1 MGVFI
6 MKKKPII
13 ITAAL
18 SLIAL
23 CSVCTYLIKKDS
35 PEAKAHIE
43 NASTEDI
50 NYTTLSNGNN
60 SLIKEETDN
69 STVPNKNL
77 YYSTPSSDVEARDEY
92 NTLTNGDT
100 ILIKEDYTEAK

>member
-1 MGVFI
+1 
-6 MKKKPII
+6 MKKKSII

-18 SLIAL
+18 SLLAV
-23 CSVCTYLIKKDS
+23 CSVCTYLIKRDS
-35 PEAKAHIE
+35 PETKAQIE
-43 NASTEDI
+43 NASTEDT

-60 SLIKEETDN
+60 LLIKEETDN
-69 STVPNKNL
+69 STVPNEYL

>member
-6 MKKKPII
+6 VKKKTII

-18 SLIAL
+18 SLLAV

-35 PEAKAHIE
+35 PETKAQIE

-69 STVPNKNL
+69 STVPNADL
-77 YYSTPSSDVEARDEY
+77 YYSTPSSDVETRDEY

-100 ILIKEDYTEAK
+100 ILIKEDYATEK

>member
-1 MGVFI
+1 

-13 ITAAL
+13 ITVAL

-23 CSVCTYLIKKDS
+23 CSVCTYLIKRDS
-35 PEAKAHIE
+35 LEAKAQIE
-43 NASTEDI
+43 NSSTEDI

-69 STVPNKNL
+69 STVPNENL

-100 ILIKEDYTEAK
+100 ILIKEDYTEEK

>member
-1 MGVFI
+1 

-18 SLIAL
+18 SLLAV
-23 CSVCTYLIKKDS
+23 CSVCTYLIKRDS
-35 PEAKAHIE
+35 PEAKAQIE

-69 STVPNKNL
+69 STVPNEDL
-77 YYSTPSSDVEARDEY
+77 YYSTSSSDVEARDEY

-100 ILIKEDYTEAK
+100 ILIKEDYTTEK